1 MQPATSYWTE
11 ERITLLKE
19 AWEAGR
25 LSASEIAAELGG
37 GVSRNAVIAKAH
49 RLGLSGRHQ
58 GVKPG
63 SVREPR
69 PPRQPGNRMVRVPRA
84 PSRLAVALDQATEIE
99 AGTDLQLSAEI
110 IPFTQRK
117 TLVELTTETCHWPV
131 GDPLQP
137 DFHFC
142 GGKTLSGVSYCAH
155 HTRIAYQRSD
165 ARARRN
171 PKPMNLRRGGG
182 DAWR

>member
-1 MQPATSYWTE
+1 MQPPSFWTD
-11 ERITLLKE
+11 ERVEQLKTL
-19 AWEAGR
+19 WEAGK
-25 LSASEIAAELGG
+25 LSASEIADALGNH
-37 GVSRNAVIAKAH
+37 VSRNAVIAKAH

-63 SVREPR
+63 SVRGAR
-69 PPRQPGNRMVRVPRA
+69 APRQPGNRMVRVPRA
-84 PSRLAVALDQATEIE
+84 PSRVTVALAQAADIE
-99 AGTDLQLSAEI
+99 PELDLQLSADI
-110 IPFTQRK
+110 IKFDQRK
-117 TLVELTTETCHWPV
+117 TLIELTDATCHWPV
-131 GDPLQP
+131 GDPLEP

-142 GGKTLSGVSYCAH
+142 GGKTLAGVSYCAH
-155 HTRIAYQRSD
+155 HTRIAYQPSD